1 MELTELI
8 NSVHVIQVVG
18 NVQRK
23 DVTGIFY
30 DSRKVVNGSVF
41 VAVKGF
47 NVDGHRFITDAL
59 NKGALAVVLEDNDAV
74 PDEIFIHTESAKIL
88 VKDTRQALAEL
99 SKGFYKNISEKIKLI
114 GITGTKGKTTT
125 SYIIKSILETAGNKT
140 GLIGTISNYIG
151 DKQIESS
158 LTTPESNDL
167 NELLLEMYN
176 NGCNYVVME
185 VSSHALALKRVFG
198 LNFSAAVFT
207 NISSDH
213 LDFHQNFENYLS
225 AKKILFDN
233 LSLSAFGVYNVDDK
247 SSPRIIENRVA
258 PLYSLGKLPGADFN
272 IDNIS
277 YDLEGT
283 YFTIKTNKQGYAVSS
298 SLVGE
303 FNAYNAAFAFAVTTL
318 LGIDPETAVQGIKN
332 TPQVPGRFELT
343 AKGEKKIIID
353 YSHNADSLEK
363 TLLAIGNIVSGKH
376 PVYTVFGC
384 GGNRDKT
391 KRPVMGKIASELSR
405 KVFIT
410 SDNPRNEDPMDII
423 KDIEAGIDKKN
434 YEIIED
440 REEAIKTAIKQT
452 ESDAVIL
459 VAGKG
464 HETYQEIK
472 GVRRHFSDREIAEKY
487 LNV

>member
-30 DSRKVVNGSVF
+30 DSRKVVKGSVF

-47 NVDGHRFITDAL
+47 NIDGHRFITDAL
-59 NKGALAVVLEDNDAV
+59 NKGAVAVVLEDNDAV
-74 PDEIFIHTESAKIL
+74 PDEIFIHTEAAKLL
-88 VKDTRQALAEL
+88 VKDSRQALAEL

-151 DKQIESS
+151 DKEIKSS

-176 NGCNYVVME
+176 SGCNYAVME

-198 LNFSAAVFT
+198 LDFSAAVFT

-247 SSPRIIENRVA
+247 SSPKIIENRVA
-258 PLYSLGKLPGADFN
+258 PLYSLGKMPGADF
-272 IDNIS
+272 IIKNIS

-283 YFTIKTNKQGYAVSS
+283 YFLVEKGSVNYEIST

-318 LGIDPETAVQGIKN
+318 LGIDPETAVKGIKN
-332 TPQVPGRFELT
+332 TPQVPGRFEIT
-343 AKGEKKIIID
+343 GHKEKRVIID

-363 TLLAIGNIVSGKH
+363 TLLAIGNIVGDEH

-384 GGNRDKT
+384 GGNRDRT
-391 KRPVMGKIASELSR
+391 KRPVMGKIASDLSR

-423 KDIEAGIDKKN
+423 KEIEAGIEKKN

-440 REEAIKTAIKQT
+440 REEAIKTAIGQT
-452 ESDAVIL
+452 EPDAVIL
-459 VAGKG
+459 IAGKG

-472 GVRRHFSDREIAEKY
+472 GVRKHFSDREVAEKY
-487 LNV
+487 LNL

>member
-30 DSRKVVNGSVF
+30 DSRKVNKGSVF
-41 VAVKGF
+41 VAIKGF
-47 NVDGHRFITDAL
+47 NIDGHRFINEAV
-59 NKGALAVVLEDNDAV
+59 NKGVLAVILEDNDAV
-74 PDEIFIHTESAKIL
+74 PDEIFLHTGTAKIL
-88 VKDTRQALAEL
+88 VKDSRTALAEI
-99 SKGFYKNISEKIKLI
+99 SKGFYKNVSEKIKLI

-125 SYIIKSILETAGNKT
+125 SFIIKSILESAGIKT
-140 GLIGTISNYIG
+140 GLIGTIANYIG
-151 DKQIESS
+151 DKKIESS

-176 NGCNYVVME
+176 NGCTFVVME
-185 VSSHALALKRVFG
+185 VSSHALALKRVHG
-198 LNFSAAVFT
+198 LRFSAAVFT

-213 LDFHQNFENYLS
+213 LDFHKNFENYLS

-247 SSPRIIENRVA
+247 SSTKIIENRVA
-258 PLYSLGKLPGADFN
+258 PLYSLGKVPGADF
-272 IDNIS
+272 IIKDIS
-277 YDLEGT
+277 YNLDGT
-283 YFTIKTNKQGYAVSS
+283 SFTIENKNRGYEIAT

-303 FNAYNAAFAFAVTTL
+303 FNAYNASFAFAVTTL
-318 LGIDPETAVQGIKN
+318 FGTDPDIAVTGIKN
-332 TPQVPGRFELT
+332 TPQVPGRFEMT
-343 AKGEKKIIID
+343 GKRGKKVIID

-363 TLLAIGNIVSGKH
+363 TLLAIKNIVGKKH

-391 KRPVMGKIASELSR
+391 KRPVMGKIASDLSK

-410 SDNPRNEDPMDII
+410 SDNPRNENPMDII
-423 KDIEAGIDKKN
+423 KEIESGIKKIN

-440 REEAIKTAIKQT
+440 REEAIKNAISKS
-452 ESDAVIL
+452 EPGAVIL
-459 VAGKG
+459 IAGKG

-472 GVRRHFSDREIAEKY
+472 GVRRHFSDREVADKY
-487 LNV
+487 LNL

>member
-8 NSVHVIQVVG
+8 NSVHVVQIVG

-30 DSRKVVNGSVF
+30 DSRNVIKGSVF
-41 VAVKGF
+41 VAIKGF
-47 NVDGHRFITDAL
+47 NVDGHRFINEAI
-59 NKGALAVVLEDNDAV
+59 NNGALAVILENDHAI
-74 PDEIFIHTESAKIL
+74 PDEIFLHTHTAKIL
-88 VKDTRQALAEL
+88 VKDSRTALAEI
-99 SKGFYKNISEKIKLI
+99 SKGFYKNVSEKIKLI

-125 SYIIKSILETAGNKT
+125 SFIIKSILETAGIKT
-140 GLIGTISNYIG
+140 GLLGTIANYIG
-151 DKQIESS
+151 DKKIESS

-185 VSSHALALKRVFG
+185 VSSHALALKRVYG

-213 LDFHQNFENYLS
+213 LDFHKNFENYLS

-247 SSPRIIENRVA
+247 SSPKIIENRVA
-258 PLYSLGKLPGADFN
+258 PLYSLGKMPGADF
-272 IDNIS
+272 IIKNIS
-277 YDLEGT
+277 YNLDGT
-283 YFTIKTNKQGYAVSS
+283 YFTIENKNHDYEITT

-303 FNAYNAAFAFAVTTL
+303 FNAYNAAFAFAATTL
-318 LGIDPETAVQGIKN
+318 LGIGPDKAVKGIKN
-332 TPQVPGRFELT
+332 TPQVPGRFEMT
-343 AKGEKKIIID
+343 GNGGKKVVID

-363 TLLAIGNIVSGKH
+363 TLLAIKNIVGNKH
-376 PVYTVFGC
+376 PLYTVFGC
-384 GGNRDKT
+384 GGNRDRT
-391 KRPVMGKIASELSR
+391 KRPVMGKIACDLSK

-410 SDNPRNEDPMDII
+410 SDNPRNENPMDII
-423 KDIEAGIDKKN
+423 KEIESGIEKPN

-440 REEAIKTAIKQT
+440 REEAIKRAISKS
-452 ESDAVIL
+452 EPGAVIL
-459 VAGKG
+459 IAGKG

-472 GVRRHFSDREIAEKY
+472 GVRRHFSDREVADKY
-487 LNV
+487 LNL

>member
-30 DSRKVVNGSVF
+30 DSRKVVKGSVF
-41 VAVKGF
+41 AAIKGF

-59 NKGALAVVLEDNDAV
+59 NKGAIAVVLEDNDAV
-74 PDEIFIHTESAKIL
+74 PDEIFLHTETAKIL
-88 VKDTRQALAEL
+88 VKDSRQALAEL
-99 SKGFYKNISEKIKLI
+99 SKGFYKNVSEKIKLI

-125 SYIIKSILETAGNKT
+125 SFIIKSILETAGNKT

-151 DKQIESS
+151 DKKIESS

-176 NGCNYVVME
+176 SGCNFVVME

-233 LSLSAFGVYNVDDK
+233 LSLSAFGVYNVDDT
-247 SSPRIIENRVA
+247 SSQRIIENRVA
-258 PLYSLGKLPGADFN
+258 PLYSLGKIPGADFN
-272 IDNIS
+272 IKNIS
-277 YDLEGT
+277 YDLAGT
-283 YFTIKTNKQGYAVSS
+283 YFTIEKENQNYAVST

-318 LGIDPETAVQGIKN
+318 LGIDPETAVRGIKN

-343 AKGEKKIIID
+343 DRGEKKVIID

-363 TLLAIGNIVSGKH
+363 TLSAIGNIVAGKH

-391 KRPVMGKIASELSR
+391 KRPVMGKIASELS
-405 KVFIT
+405 KKIFIT
-410 SDNPRNEDPMDII
+410 SDNPRDEDPLDII
-423 KDIEAGIDKKN
+423 GEIKAGIHKQN

-440 REEAIKTAIKQT
+440 RETAIKTAILET
-452 ESDAVIL
+452 EPDAVIL
-459 VAGKG
+459 IAGKG
-464 HETYQEIK
+464 HETYQETK
-472 GVRRHFSDREIAEKY
+472 GVRRHFSDREVADKY
-487 LNV
+487 LNL

>member
-8 NSVHVIQVVG
+8 NSVHVVQVAG

-23 DVTGIFY
+23 DVTGIYY
-30 DSRKVVNGSVF
+30 DSRKVIKDSIF
-41 VAVKGF
+41 VAIKGF
-47 NVDGHRFITDAL
+47 NADGHNFIVDAI
-59 NKGALAVVLEDNDAV
+59 NKGALAVILENDQAV
-74 PDEIFIHTESAKIL
+74 PDEIFLHNETAKIL
-88 VKDTRQALAEL
+88 VRDSRVALAEI
-99 SKGFYKNISEKIKLI
+99 SKGYYKNISGKIKLI

-125 SYIIKSILETAGNKT
+125 AFIIKSILEKAGKKA
-140 GLIGTISNYIG
+140 GLIGTIANYIG
-151 DKQIESS
+151 DRKIESS

-167 NELLLEMYN
+167 NALLLEMYN
-176 NGCNYVVME
+176 NECRYVVME
-185 VSSHALALKRVFG
+185 VSSHALELKRVYG
-198 LNFSAAVFT
+198 LDFSAAVFT

-213 LDFHQNFENYLS
+213 LDFHKNFENYLS

-233 LSLSAFGVYNVDDK
+233 LSLSAFGVYNVDDE
-247 SSPRIIENRVA
+247 SSPKIIEHRVA

-272 IDNIS
+272 IKNIT
-277 YDLEGT
+277 YDLDGT
-283 YFTIKTNKQGYAVSS
+283 AFTIGNQGRDYDITT

-318 LGIDPETAVQGIKN
+318 LGIDTDTAAAGIRN
-332 TPQVPGRFELT
+332 TPQVPGRFEIT
-343 AKGEKKIIID
+343 GRGQMKVIID

-363 TLLAIGNIVSGKH
+363 TLLAIKSITGNRQ

-391 KRPVMGKIASELSR
+391 KRPVMGRIASDLSK

-410 SDNPRNEDPMDII
+410 SDNPRNEDPLDII
-423 KDIEAGIDKKN
+423 KEIESGISDNN

-440 REEAIKTAIKQT
+440 REEAIKRAISIA
-452 ESDAVIL
+452 EPDAVIL
-459 VAGKG
+459 IAGKG

-472 GVRRHFSDREIAEKY
+472 GKRRHFSDREVADKY
-487 LNV
+487 LSL

>member
-8 NSVHVIQVVG
+8 NSVHVIQVAG

-30 DSRKVVNGSVF
+30 DSRKVTRGSVF

-47 NVDGHRFITDAL
+47 NVDGHRFINEAV
-59 NKGALAVVLEDNDAV
+59 NKGALAVILEDDDAV
-74 PDEIFIHTESAKIL
+74 PDELFLHTETAKIL
-88 VKDTRQALAEL
+88 VKDSRTALAEI

-125 SYIIKSILETAGNKT
+125 SFIIKSILETAGNKT
-140 GLIGTISNYIG
+140 GLLGTIANYIG
-151 DKQIESS
+151 DKKIESS

-167 NELLLEMYN
+167 NELLFEMYN
-176 NGCNYVVME
+176 SGCNYVVME
-185 VSSHALALKRVFG
+185 VSSHSLALKRVHG
-198 LNFSAAVFT
+198 LSFSAAVFT

-213 LDFHQNFENYLS
+213 LDFHNNFENYLS

-247 SSPRIIENRVA
+247 SSPKIIENRVA
-258 PLYSLGKLPGADFN
+258 PLYSLGKMPGADF
-272 IDNIS
+272 IIKNIS
-277 YDLEGT
+277 YNLGGTSFTLE
-283 YFTIKTNKQGYAVSS
+283 NQNRNYAVTT

-303 FNAYNAAFAFAVTTL
+303 FNAYNASFAFAVAVL
-318 LGIDPETAVQGIKN
+318 LGIDPDTAVEGIKN
-332 TPQVPGRFELT
+332 TPQVPGRFEMT
-343 AKGEKKIIID
+343 GKEDKKVIID

-363 TLLAIGNIVSGKH
+363 TLLAIKSIIKDMH

-384 GGNRDKT
+384 GGNRDRT
-391 KRPVMGKIASELSR
+391 KRPVMGKIASDLSK

-410 SDNPRNEDPMDII
+410 SDNPRNEDPMGII
-423 KDIEAGIDKKN
+423 KEIESGITKKN

-440 REEAIKTAIKQT
+440 REEAIKLAISKS
-452 ESDAVIL
+452 EPDAVIL

-472 GVRRHFSDREIAEKY
+472 GVRRHFSDREVADKY
-487 LNV
+487 LNL

>member
-30 DSRKVVNGSVF
+30 DSRKVVKGSVF

-59 NKGALAVVLEDNDAV
+59 NKGAIAVVLEDNEAV
-74 PDEIFIHTESAKIL
+74 PDELFLHTEAAKIL
-88 VKDTRQALAEL
+88 VKDSRQALAEL

-125 SYIIKSILETAGNKT
+125 SFIIKSILETAGIKT
-140 GLIGTISNYIG
+140 GLLGTISNYIG
-151 DKQIESS
+151 DKKIESS

-198 LNFSAAVFT
+198 LNFSGAVFT

-225 AKKILFDN
+225 AKKLLFDN
-233 LSLSAFGVYNVDDK
+233 LSLSAFGVYNVDDE
-247 SSPRIIENRVA
+247 SSPKIIENRVA
-258 PLYSLGKLPGADFN
+258 PLYSLGKMPGADFN
-272 IDNIS
+272 IKNIS
-277 YDLEGT
+277 YNLEGT
-283 YFTIKTNKQGYAVSS
+283 YFTIGKDNQEYAVST

-318 LGIDPETAVQGIKN
+318 LGIDPETAVKGIKN

-343 AKGEKKIIID
+343 GRDDKKVIID

-363 TLLAIGNIVSGKH
+363 TLSAIRNISAGKH

-391 KRPVMGKIASELSR
+391 KRPVMGKIASELS
-405 KVFIT
+405 KKIFIT
-410 SDNPRNEDPMDII
+410 SDNPRNENPMDII
-423 KDIEAGIDKKN
+423 KEIESGIIKPN

-440 REEAIKTAIKQT
+440 REEAIKTAISQT
-452 ESDAVIL
+452 EPDAVIL
-459 VAGKG
+459 IAGKG

-472 GVRRHFSDREIAEKY
+472 GVRRHFSDREVAEKY
-487 LNV
+487 LNL

>member
-23 DVTGIFY
+23 DVAGIFY
-30 DSRKVVNGSVF
+30 DSRQVVTGSVF

-74 PDEIFIHTESAKIL
+74 PDEIFLHTETAKIL
-88 VKDTRQALAEL
+88 VKDSRQALAEL
-99 SKGFYKNISEKIKLI
+99 SKGFYKNVSEKIKLI

-125 SYIIKSILETAGNKT
+125 SFIIKSILETAGYKT

-151 DKQIESS
+151 DKEIESS

-167 NELLLEMYN
+167 NKLLLEMYN

-247 SSPRIIENRVA
+247 SSPKIIENRVA
-258 PLYSLGKLPGADFN
+258 PLYSLGKMPGADFN
-272 IDNIS
+272 IKDIS

-283 YFTIKTNKQGYAVSS
+283 YFTIEREDSNYPVTTP
-298 SLVGE
+298 LVGE
-303 FNAYNAAFAFAVTTL
+303 FNAYNASFAFAVTTL
-318 LGIDPETAVQGIKN
+318 LGIDPGTAVKGIKN

-343 AKGEKKIIID
+343 SKGEKKVIID

-363 TLLAIGNIVSGKH
+363 TLTAIRSIVAEKH

-391 KRPVMGKIASELSR
+391 KRPVMGRIASDLST

-410 SDNPRNEDPMDII
+410 SDNPRNENPAEII
-423 KDIEAGIDKKN
+423 KEIEAGIEKQN
-434 YEIIED
+434 YEVIED
-440 REEAIKTAIKQT
+440 REEAIKTAIKKS
-452 ESDAVIL
+452 EPDAVIL
-459 VAGKG
+459 IAGKG

-472 GVRRHFSDREIAEKY
+472 GVRRHFSDREMAEKY
-487 LNV
+487 LNI

>member
-30 DSRKVVNGSVF
+30 DSRKVVKGSVF

-59 NKGALAVVLEDNDAV
+59 NKGALAVVLEDNNAV

-151 DKQIESS
+151 DKKIESS

-176 NGCNYVVME
+176 DGCNYVVME

-213 LDFHQNFENYLS
+213 LDFHQTFENYLS

-272 IDNIS
+272 ISNIS

-283 YFTIKTNKQGYAVSS
+283 YFTIETNNQNYAVTS

-318 LGIDPETAVQGIKN
+318 LGIDPETAVKGIKN

>member
-30 DSRKVVNGSVF
+30 DSRKVVKGSVF
-41 VAVKGF
+41 AAVKGF
-47 NVDGHRFITDAL
+47 NVDGHKFITDAL
-59 NKGALAVVLEDNDAV
+59 NKGAAAVVLEDNDAV
-74 PDEIFIHTESAKIL
+74 PDEIFLHANAAKIL
-88 VKDTRQALAEL
+88 VKDSRQALAEL
-99 SKGFYKNISEKIKLI
+99 SKGYYKNVSGKIKLI

-125 SYIIKSILETAGNKT
+125 SFLIKSILEIAGNKT
-140 GLIGTISNYIG
+140 GMIGTIANYIG
-151 DKQIESS
+151 DKKIESS

-167 NELLLEMYN
+167 NKLLLEMYN

-185 VSSHALALKRVFG
+185 VSSHSLALKRVFG
-198 LNFSAAVFT
+198 LNFSAAAFT

-213 LDFHQNFENYLS
+213 LDFHENFENYLS
-225 AKKILFDN
+225 AKKILFDT
-233 LSLSAFGVYNVDDK
+233 LSLSAFGVYNVDDE
-247 SSPRIIENRVA
+247 SSPKIIENRVA
-258 PLYSLGKLPGADFN
+258 PLYSLGMLPGADFN
-272 IDNIS
+272 IKNIS

-283 YFTIKTNKQGYAVSS
+283 YFTIERDNQNYAVST

-318 LGIDPETAVQGIKN
+318 LGIDPDTAVKGIKN
-332 TPQVPGRFELT
+332 APQVPGRFELT
-343 AKGEKKIIID
+343 GRGEKKVIID

-363 TLLAIGNIVSGKH
+363 TLLAIRNIVAGKH

-410 SDNPRNEDPMDII
+410 SDNPRNEKPMDII
-423 KDIEAGIDKKN
+423 KEIEAGIEKQN
-434 YEIIED
+434 YQIIED
-440 REEAIKTAIKQT
+440 REEAIKTAINET
-452 ESDAVIL
+452 EPDAVIL

-472 GVRRHFSDREIAEKY
+472 GVRRHFSDREAAEKY

>member
-30 DSRKVVNGSVF
+30 DSRKVVKGSVF

-47 NVDGHRFITDAL
+47 NIDGHRFITDAL
-59 NKGALAVVLEDNDAV
+59 NKGAVAVVLEDNDAV
-74 PDEIFIHTESAKIL
+74 PDEIFIHTEAAKLL
-88 VKDTRQALAEL
+88 VKDSRQALAEL

-151 DKQIESS
+151 DKEIKSS

-176 NGCNYVVME
+176 SGCNYAVME

-198 LNFSAAVFT
+198 LDFSAAVFT

-247 SSPRIIENRVA
+247 SSPKIIENRVA
-258 PLYSLGKLPGADFN
+258 PLYSLGKMPGADF
-272 IDNIS
+272 IIKNIS

-283 YFTIKTNKQGYAVSS
+283 YFT
-298 SLVGE
+298 
-303 FNAYNAAFAFAVTTL
+303 
-318 LGIDPETAVQGIKN
+318 
-332 TPQVPGRFELT
+332 
-343 AKGEKKIIID
+343 
-353 YSHNADSLEK
+353 
-363 TLLAIGNIVSGKH
+363 
-376 PVYTVFGC
+376 C
-384 GGNRDKT
+384 
-391 KRPVMGKIASELSR
+391 
-405 KVFIT
+405 
-410 SDNPRNEDPMDII
+410 
-423 KDIEAGIDKKN
+423 
-434 YEIIED
+434 
-440 REEAIKTAIKQT
+440 
-452 ESDAVIL
+452 
-459 VAGKG
+459 
-464 HETYQEIK
+464 
-472 GVRRHFSDREIAEKY
+472 
-487 LNV
+487 

>member
-30 DSRKVVNGSVF
+30 DSRKVVKGSVF

-59 NKGALAVVLEDNDAV
+59 NKGALAVVLEDNNAV

-151 DKQIESS
+151 DKKIESS

-272 IDNIS
+272 ISNIS

-283 YFTIKTNKQGYAVSS
+283 YFTIKTNNQNYAVTS

-318 LGIDPETAVQGIKN
+318 LGIDPETAVKGIKN
-332 TPQVPGRFELT
+332 TPQVPGRFEIT